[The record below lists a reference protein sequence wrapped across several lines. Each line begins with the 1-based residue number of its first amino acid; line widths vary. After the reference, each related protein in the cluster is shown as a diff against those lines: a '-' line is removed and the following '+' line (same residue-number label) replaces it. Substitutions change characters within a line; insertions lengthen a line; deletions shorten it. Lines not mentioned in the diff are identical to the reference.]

1 MQGGFYFT
9 PVLSA
14 QRSAQLCETS
24 PLQIYHTNLDTPTI
38 GGRGEHRSPV
48 FVRPHGMYKF
58 KPHNSPKRDVEGAVP
73 YNYALLCHAA
83 KSLRSL
89 RILPPIRGHKK
100 AVQSFHSDTTLFYP
114 LVCFSSIAYLHRLVG
129 LRLLRLCPFLV
140 SEVEQEIY
148 SAMGF
153 AP

>member
-1 MQGGFYFT
+1 MCRAAFI
-9 PVLSA
+9 SH
-14 QRSAQLCETS
+14 LCYPHS
-24 PLQIYHTNLDTPTI
+24 LDTPTI
-38 GGRGEHRSPV
+38 GGRGEQCSPV

-129 LRLLRLCPFLV
+129 LRLLRLCLKLRNGLCPLTP
-140 SEVEQEIY
+140 Q
-148 SAMGF
+148 ALWRR
-153 AP
+153 A

>member
-1 MQGGFYFT
+1 MQPLCIHCAGRLLFHTCVIRT
-9 PVLSA
+9 PSIPP
-14 QRSAQLCETS
+14 QLAC
-24 PLQIYHTNLDTPTI
+24 
-38 GGRGEHRSPV
+38 SPV

-129 LRLLRLCPFLV
+129 LRLLRLCLKLRNGLCPLTP
-140 SEVEQEIY
+140 Q
-148 SAMGF
+148 ALWRR
-153 AP
+153 A